1 MTAMKT
7 PEKILHKLK
16 REGSMTAKKLAEDLG
31 MTTMGARQHLQA
43 LEDDGMIE
51 SFDVRVKVGRP
62 NRHWSLTEKGHAWF
76 ADRHGDLSVQVIEA
90 VEELFGEEGI
100 RKVAQD
106 RENKTFARYQAQL
119 EKTQSLKGKLKQL
132 TRLREQEGYMAELLE
147 TENGYTL
154 IENHCPICKAAER
167 CPSFCQSELNI
178 FQRLLGDDYHI
189 ERSEHIINDERRCV
203 YLITEK

>member
-1 MTAMKT
+1 MKT

-16 REGSMTAKKLAEDLG
+16 REGSITAKKLAGDLG

-62 NRHWSLTEKGHAWF
+62 NRNWSLTEKGHAYF
-76 ADRHGDLSVQVIEA
+76 SDRHDDLSVQVIEA
-90 VEELFGEEGI
+90 VETLFGTEGI
-100 RKVAQD
+100 HKVAQE
-106 RENKTFARYQAQL
+106 RENKTFHRYQAQL
-119 EKTQSLKGKLKQL
+119 TKKTTLQQKLECL
-132 TRLREQEGYMAELLE
+132 TQLREQEGYMAELHQSE
-147 TENGYTL
+147 TGFTL

-167 CPSFCQSELNI
+167 CPSFCQSELNV
-178 FQRLLGDDYHI
+178 FQRLLGDSCHI
-189 ERSEHIINDERRCV
+189 ERSEHIINSERRCV

>member
-1 MTAMKT
+1 MKT

-43 LEDDGMIE
+43 LEDDEMIE

-76 ADRHGDLSVQVIEA
+76 SDRHGELSVQVIEA

-106 RENKTFARYQAQL
+106 RENKTFARYQVQL
-119 EKTQSLKGKLKQL
+119 EKKHTLKEKLDQL

-147 TENGYTL
+147 TESGYTL

-178 FQRLLGDDYHI
+178 FQRLLGDNYHI

-203 YLITEK
+203 YLIKEK

>member
-1 MTAMKT
+1 MKT

-43 LEDDGMIE
+43 LEDDEMIE

-76 ADRHGDLSVQVIEA
+76 SDRHGDLSVQVIEA

-106 RENKTFARYQAQL
+106 RENKTFARYQVQL
-119 EKTQSLKGKLKQL
+119 EKKHTLKEKLDQL

-147 TENGYTL
+147 TESGYTL

-178 FQRLLGDDYHI
+178 FQRLLGDNYHI

-203 YLITEK
+203 YLIKEK